1 MRTLPNGG
9 TPSLRAMRDPLIL
22 PFFALAA
29 GILAARAGGV
39 APREAIWAAAAFAL
53 LAALSWKLCSKRFLR
68 IPVLFAL
75 AALGAFD
82 AGQHTASPPEN
93 APVTAGAIQTV
104 QGCVVDN
111 GVYRDGRLRFTLQI
125 GPGAAVYTTVVP
137 RGDDPPPRLPLAGTR
152 VSVEGEVRLPR
163 SYNNPGSF
171 DFAAYLARQDV
182 YWTVSAKAAT
192 YRVLPGACGPAWK
205 AALGRIRQSGLDSLD
220 RVYANDDYARGM
232 MRGLLLGD
240 ASGIRDVW
248 TQDWRRTGTYH
259 ALVISGSQITFATA
273 LLLVWLKVAK
283 AGERPLLVAAALA
296 AWIYALVCGGSAPV
310 LRAAAGFSLFVGAKF
325 LYRTPRLLNMLAA
338 VAIGFLIVS
347 PDELVDAS
355 FQLTFLSV
363 AAMGAIDEPLSARW
377 LKPWREA
384 LGALTKPDLVP
395 KLEPRVAVIRTEV
408 LLIAETLAALLRC
421 PLPWIVRAVR
431 LVGGALLSC
440 LQLMLLSACVQWM
453 LAMPMILYFHRLSI
467 SGLTAN
473 IIIVPLVSLAIPFG
487 FAAAATG
494 WHFFAV
500 IALWMLKASQ
510 WAAMVHARWEP
521 KWRVPDPPVAALLLF
536 LVLLACF
543 CVALRRQSRWALFA
557 AAASVATLTLV
568 AVHPF
573 PSSIRPGSL
582 EVAMIDVGQ
591 GESILLGLPSGA
603 AALVDTGGIQ
613 TFGRQ
618 KRPRDS
624 AFDTGEDV
632 VSPYLW
638 RRGLRKLDVLMISHA
653 HADHAG
659 GAAAILE
666 NFHPREVW
674 GAFDVDDKD
683 WRRLAALARAAGSR
697 VRSLHKGEAIELGG
711 VRWEV
716 LAPLP
721 DLGPH
726 DTNEASL
733 VVRACYGRH
742 ALLLTGDMDR
752 RTESLLLEAGYAGQ
766 ADILKVAHHGSKN
779 SSLLRFLDV
788 LKPSLAM
795 ISAGYENSFGHPN
808 KVTLDSLRERRA
820 LVMRTDRQGLIVT
833 RCSERWIEVD
843 GHPEGFT
850 LPPAWEGY

>member
-1 MRTLPNGG
+1 
-9 TPSLRAMRDPLIL
+9 MRDPLIL

-39 APREAIWAAAAFAL
+39 APREAALAAAAFTL
-53 LAALSWKLCSKRFLR
+53 LAGLSWRLCSKRFLA

-75 AALGAFD
+75 AALGALD
-82 AGQHTASPPEN
+82 AGLRTAAAPEP
-93 APVTAGAIQTV
+93 APVTPGEIQTV
-104 QGCVVDN
+104 QGCVADN
-111 GVYRDGRLRFTLQI
+111 GVYRDGRLRFKLQI
-125 GPGAAVYTTVVP
+125 GPEAAVYTTVVP
-137 RGDDPPPRLPLAGTR
+137 HGDDPPPRLPLAGTR

-171 DFAAYLARQDV
+171 DFASYLARQNV
-182 YWTVSAKAAT
+182 FWTVSAKAAA
-192 YRVLPGACGPAWK
+192 YHVLPGTCGQAWK
-205 AALGRIRQSGLDSLD
+205 AVLGRIQQSGLDSLD
-220 RVYANDDYARGM
+220 RLYANDDYARGM

-259 ALVISGSQITFATA
+259 ALVISGSQITFVTA
-273 LLLVWLKVAK
+273 LLLLWLRVAK
-283 AGERPLLVAAALA
+283 AGERPLLVAAALVG
-296 AWIYALVCGGSAPV
+296 WTYALVCGGSAPV
-310 LRAAAGFSLFVGAKF
+310 LRAAAGFTFFVVAKF
-325 LYRTPRLLNMLAA
+325 LYRTPRLLNLLAV

-347 PDELVDAS
+347 PDELFDAS

-363 AAMGAIDEPLSARW
+363 AAMGAIDEPLNARW
-377 LKPWREA
+377 LSPWREA
-384 LGALTKPDLVP
+384 LGALTRPDLVP
-395 KLEPRVAVIRTEV
+395 KLEPRVAAIRTEI

-421 PLPWIVRAVR
+421 PLRWTIRTIRMA
-431 LVGGALLSC
+431 GGALLFC

-487 FAAAATG
+487 FAAIATG
-494 WHFFAV
+494 CHFLAT
-500 IALWMLKASQ
+500 IALWMLNGSQ
-510 WAAMVHARWEP
+510 WAATLHARWEP
-521 KWRVPDPPVAALLLF
+521 KWRVPDPPLAALVLF
-536 LVLLACF
+536 LLLLAWF
-543 CVALRRQSRWALFA
+543 CVALRRQSRWALPA
-557 AAASVATLTLV
+557 AAASLASLAVVA
-568 AVHPF
+568 AHPF

-591 GESILLGLPSGA
+591 GDSILLGLPSGGA
-603 AALVDTGGIQ
+603 MLVDTGGIQ
-613 TFGRQ
+613 TFGRK

-638 RRGLRKLDVLMISHA
+638 RRGLRRLDVLMISHA

-659 GAAAILE
+659 GAAEILE

-683 WRRLAALARAAGSR
+683 WRRLADLARAAGSR
-697 VRSLHKGEAIELGG
+697 LRSLHKGEAIDLGG
-711 VRWEV
+711 VHWEV

-721 DLGPH
+721 DLGPR
-726 DTNEASL
+726 DKNEASL
-733 VVRACYGRH
+733 IVRASYGRH
-742 ALLLTGDMDR
+742 SLLLTGDMDR
-752 RTESLLLEAGYAGQ
+752 RTEALLLEEGYAGR

-779 SSLLRFLDV
+779 SSLPRFLDV

-795 ISAGYENSFGHPN
+795 ISAGYENRFGHPN
-808 KVTLDSLRERRA
+808 QVTLESLRERHA
-820 LVMRTDRQGLIVT
+820 LVLRTDRQGLVVT
-833 RCSERWIEVD
+833 RCNEHWIEVV
-843 GHPEGFT
+843 GHPDGFS